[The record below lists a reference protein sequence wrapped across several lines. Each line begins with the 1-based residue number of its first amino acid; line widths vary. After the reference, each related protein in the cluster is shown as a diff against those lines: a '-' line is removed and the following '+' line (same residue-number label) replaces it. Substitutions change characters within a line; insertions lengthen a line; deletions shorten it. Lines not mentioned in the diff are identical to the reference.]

1 VLSRFAKQARK
12 QAAMTRMRIGTRG
25 SPLALAQAAAV
36 RAALAKAERIEP
48 EDIEIVTI
56 KTTGDMRR
64 EGSFEQAGGKG
75 IFTKEIDEAL
85 LSGRVDLA
93 VHSAKDVQTILP
105 KGLVIAAT
113 PPRADPR
120 DVFLST
126 KAKSLEALP
135 RGAKLGTA
143 SVRRQALAL
152 RLRPD
157 LQISLL
163 RGNVQTRMD
172 KMKAGECDATIL
184 AYAGLQRLGLTAHTT
199 EILDPM
205 KYPPAVAQGI
215 IAIEARGD
223 DNKTKATL
231 AKISH
236 ADSFAALAAERAFL
250 LALDGSCRSPI
261 AGHAT
266 IERGRLKFVGLV
278 ITQDGREF
286 AGVSHE
292 GNARDAQRIGKEA
305 GEYLLKRAPAGALSG

>member
-1 VLSRFAKQARK
+1 
-12 QAAMTRMRIGTRG
+12 MTKIRIGTRG
-25 SPLALAQAAAV
+25 SPLALAQATAV
-36 RAALAKAERIEP
+36 RAALAKAERLDL
-48 EDIEIVTI
+48 EDIEIVAL
-56 KTTGDMRR
+56 KTTGDMQRDR
-64 EGSFEQAGGKG
+64 SFAESGGKG

-105 KGLVIAAT
+105 KGLVIAAA

-120 DVFLST
+120 DAFLSM
-126 KAKSLEALP
+126 KAASLETLP

-184 AYAGLQRLGLTAHTT
+184 AYAGLQRLGLTEHAT
-199 EILDPM
+199 EVLDPM

-215 IAIEARGD
+215 IAIEARHD
-223 DNKTKATL
+223 DKKTRAML
-231 AKISH
+231 GKINH
-236 ADSFAALAAERAFL
+236 ADSFAALTCERAFL
-250 LALDGSCRSPI
+250 LALDGSCRAPI
-261 AGHAT
+261 AGHAR
-266 IERGRLKFVGLV
+266 IARGRLQFVGLV
-278 ITQDGREF
+278 ITQDGRAF

-292 GNARDAQRIGKEA
+292 GKARDAEKIGKDA
-305 GEYLLKRAPAGALSG
+305 GEYLLKRAPAGALTG